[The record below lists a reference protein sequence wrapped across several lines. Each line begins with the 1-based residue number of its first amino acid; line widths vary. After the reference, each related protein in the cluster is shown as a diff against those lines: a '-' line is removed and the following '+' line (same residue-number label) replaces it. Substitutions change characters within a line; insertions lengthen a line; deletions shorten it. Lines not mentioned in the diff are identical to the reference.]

1 MTDPTEATPGYT
13 GDVEPGGPS
22 DVRELAELTIRKVS
36 VSAMHNNV
44 YLLTCAATGE
54 QLLID
59 AADDPERCLALV
71 AEGSGRLGHIVTTHR
86 HWDHTRALVEVAR
99 ATSART
105 YAGNLDASALPL
117 KPDVL
122 LRHGDTITF
131 GEVTLSVAT
140 VAGHTEA
147 SVVLS
152 YRDPEGRDH
161 VFTGD
166 TLFPGGVGATRND
179 PSQSFDALYRD
190 VVAWIFDVHDDEAW
204 IYPGHGGDTTLGAER
219 PHLDEW
225 RERGW

>member
-1 MTDPTEATPGYT
+1 MSYT
-13 GDVEPGGPS
+13 GEVSPGGPS
-22 DVRELAELTIRKVS
+22 DVRELSRATIRKMS
-36 VSAMHNNV
+36 VSSMHNNV
-44 YLLTCAATGE
+44 YLLTCTATGE

-59 AADDPERCLALV
+59 AADDPKRCLELV

-99 ATSART
+99 ATGART
-105 YAGNLDASALPL
+105 YAGDLDAPALPL
-117 KPDVL
+117 APDVL
-122 LRHGDTITF
+122 LSQGDTITV
-131 GEVTLSVAT
+131 GALTLAVAT

-147 SVVLS
+147 SVVLT
-152 YRDPEGRDH
+152 YADPDGHDH

-179 PSQSFDALYRD
+179 PSQSFEALYRG
-190 VVAWIFDVHDDEAW
+190 VTRRIFDVHDDDAW

-219 PHLDEW
+219 PHLTEW